1 MKKIILLGGEGYIGQ
16 VVNLFFQKKKY
27 DISVVDNLIYDQK
40 ILKKNIIKKNKYD
53 FYKSDHTN
61 LKKNP
66 KFLKNAIIVILSGLV
81 GDPITKKYKNVANEI
96 NLKGL
101 KSFLS
106 FCFKIEVKQII
117 FVSTCS
123 NYGLMKHGKIA
134 NEKTALKPL
143 SSYSKSKVSIEKFLL
158 KYKNKTKTIV
168 TILRFATAFGL
179 SPRMRFDLTINEF
192 VKNIFFN
199 KKFNVYDLNT
209 WRPYC
214 HVKDFA
220 RAIYT
225 IISSKFYKINF
236 EIFNVGSNK
245 NNYTKKEIISKIAKY
260 VQSNKIKYLGTGQDK
275 RNYQVNFSKLSKK
288 LNFKTLYSV
297 DYGIKEIIGWL
308 SKNKN
313 KKFNKMGNYIINEKN
328 L

>member
-1 MKKIILLGGEGYIGQ
+1 
-16 VVNLFFQKKKY
+16 
-27 DISVVDNLIYDQK
+27 
-40 ILKKNIIKKNKYD
+40 
-53 FYKSDHTN
+53 
-61 LKKNP
+61 
-66 KFLKNAIIVILSGLV
+66 
-81 GDPITKKYKNVANEI
+81 
-96 NLKGL
+96 
-101 KSFLS
+101 
-106 FCFKIEVKQII
+106 
-117 FVSTCS
+117 
-123 NYGLMKHGKIA
+123 MKHGKIA

-179 SPRMRFDLTINEF
+179 SSRMRFDLTINEF
-192 VKNIFFN
+192 VKNIFFK

-225 IISSKFYKINF
+225 VISSKFNKINF

-275 RNYQVNFSKLSKK
+275 RNYQVDFSKLSKK